1 MQCAQNN
8 PNGERIQL
16 DRIHWNN
23 CVLHTPALLKEGIHT
38 HFKTCSFERGQ
49 NFECRGVML
58 KYSRQ
63 QSNHSRRTFKKCLG
77 SPDFDRPGEY
87 IGGVYLVILSI
98 YGSQEKRGKKKK
110 EKKRKKGRSFLKSFF
125 LVLLEKSP
133 FYPVLF

>member
-1 MQCAQNN
+1 M
-8 PNGERIQL
+8 
-16 DRIHWNN
+16 
-23 CVLHTPALLKEGIHT
+23 LHTPALLKEGIHT

-110 EKKRKKGRSFLKSFF
+110 EKKKKKRSQ
-125 LVLLEKSP
+125 LLEVIFSGAFGKKSILSSA
-133 FYPVLF
+133 FLRFILKVHLSSAF